1 MPSCL
6 TVTRGQ
12 LHAQTMTRASFLQY
26 KSSTKFPLIV
36 PKRERSPFS
45 ELKDRCFTSLQ
56 NIVYDFIQNLKTN
69 KCTIRHLKRNFSRLC
84 KLRKRSSQV
93 CDGSHAS
100 TSFRRV
106 IRRAR
111 AIARLSLTS
120 LQYHWKLYVWHVLAN
135 WVIPHFIAW
144 LFRVIYLSSFYALTS
159 V

>member
-84 KLRKRSSQV
+84 KLRKRSSEA
-93 CDGSHAS
+93 CDRSHAS

-106 IRRAR
+106 IRHAR

-120 LQYHWKLYVWHVLAN
+120 LLHTTKG
-135 WVIPHFIAW
+135 
-144 LFRVIYLSSFYALTS
+144 LSCFSTKT
-159 V
+159 